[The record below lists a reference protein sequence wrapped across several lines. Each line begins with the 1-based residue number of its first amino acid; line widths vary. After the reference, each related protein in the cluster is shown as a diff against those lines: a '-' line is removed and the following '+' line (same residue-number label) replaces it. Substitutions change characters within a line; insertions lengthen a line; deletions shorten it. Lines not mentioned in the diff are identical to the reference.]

1 MIKKLLLV
9 AVAVLFAATSSFAQ
23 GSRRQEITLS
33 YGVAPVTDWI
43 DSYSNLL
50 SGSVVGADTK
60 STGWGAVTVGY
71 GFRLIGGLKIGAQV
85 VYSSNSQTVQGTGS
99 DVSYRYWS
107 VVPNLKWNWLNL
119 KIVSIYARV
128 GAGVTFARASYE
140 ARSEKS
146 TQLAFQ
152 VSPLGVEVGGRLA
165 AYAEAGIGTSGSLV
179 AGIRY
184 RF

>member
-1 MIKKLLLV
+1 MIRKLSLV
-9 AVAVLFAATSSFAQ
+9 AVALLFVATSFAQ

-50 SGSVVGADTK
+50 TGAVVGADTK
-60 STGWGAVTVGY
+60 STGWGAVSMGY
-71 GFRLIGGLKIGAQV
+71 NFRVIGGLRVGAQL
-85 VYSSNSQTVQGTGS
+85 VYSSNTQSVKDSSS

-107 VVPNLKWNWLNL
+107 VLPMVKWNWLNL
-119 KIVSIYARV
+119 KIVSIYARA
-128 GAGVTFARASYE
+128 GAGVTFAKASYDS
-140 ARSEKS
+140 RSEKS
-146 TQLAFQ
+146 TQFAFQ

-165 AYAEAGIGTSGSLV
+165 AYAEAGIGTAGSLV

>member
-1 MIKKLLLV
+1 MMRKLLLV
-9 AVAVLFAATSSFAQ
+9 AASLLFAASSFAQ

-50 SGSVVGADTK
+50 SGAVLGADTK
-60 STGWGAVTVGY
+60 SSGWGAVSLGY
-71 GFRLIGGLKIGAQV
+71 SFRLIGGLKIGAQL
-85 VYSSNSQTVQGTGS
+85 VYSSNSQAVQGAGS
-99 DVSYRYWS
+99 DISNRYWS
-107 VVPNLKWNWLNL
+107 VLPNLKWNWLNL
-119 KIVSIYARV
+119 KIVSIYARA
-128 GAGVTFARASYE
+128 GAGVTFARVSYGGRNE
-140 ARSEKS
+140 QS
-146 TQLAFQ
+146 TQFAFQ

-165 AYAEAGIGTSGSLV
+165 AYAEAGIGTSGSVV

>member
-1 MIKKLLLV
+1 MIKKLSLV
-9 AVAVLFAATSSFAQ
+9 VLALMFVTASFAQ

-50 SGSVVGADTK
+50 TGAVVGADTEL
-60 STGWGAVTVGY
+60 SGWGAVSLGY
-71 GFRLIGGLKIGAQV
+71 NFRVIGGLRIGAQV
-85 VYSSNSQTVQGTGS
+85 IYSSNTQSVKDS
-99 DVSYRYWS
+99 PSELRNRYWS
-107 VVPNLKWNWLNL
+107 VMPNIKWNWLNL

-128 GAGVTFARASYE
+128 GAGVSFVK
-140 ARSEKS
+140 SEYKMQNETS

>member
-1 MIKKLLLV
+1 MIKKLSMVVLALMFV
-9 AVAVLFAATSSFAQ
+9 ATSFAQ
-23 GSRRQEITLS
+23 GSRRQEISLS

-50 SGSVVGADTK
+50 TGAVLGADTEL
-60 STGWGAVTVGY
+60 SGWGTVALGY
-71 GFRLIGGLKIGAQV
+71 NLRVVGGLRVGAQV
-85 VYSSNSQTVQGTGS
+85 IYSSNTQTVKNSTS
-99 DVSYRYWS
+99 DLRNRYWS
-107 VVPNLKWNWLNL
+107 VMPTLKWNWLNL

-128 GAGVTFARASYE
+128 GAGVTFAKAEYE
-140 ARSEKS
+140 SQSETS

-165 AYAEAGIGTSGSLV
+165 AFAEAGIGTSGSLM
-179 AGIRY
+179 AGIRF

>member
-1 MIKKLLLV
+1 MLKKLLMVAAALMLV
-9 AVAVLFAATSSFAQ
+9 ATTYAQ
-23 GSRRQEITLS
+23 GSRRQEISLS

-50 SGSVVGADTK
+50 TGVVLGADTEL
-60 STGWGAVTVGY
+60 TGWGAVSLGY
-71 GFRLIGGLKIGAQV
+71 NFRVVGGLRVGAQV
-85 VYSSNSQTVQGTGS
+85 IYSSNTQEVKGS
-99 DVSYRYWS
+99 SSELRNRYWS
-107 VVPNLKWNWLNL
+107 VMPTVKWNWLNL

-128 GAGVTFARASYE
+128 GAGVTMAKGEYGSH
-140 ARSEKS
+140 SDTS
-146 TQLAFQ
+146 TQFAFQ

-165 AYAEAGIGTSGSLV
+165 AFAEAGIGTSGSLS